1 MLNYMRS
8 ECYRTFRRKYLYAFS
23 GTCALIVLGSTL
35 LSFFGNRQT
44 ADAGSWLHMEAMLDM
59 LALFLPTLGLYA
71 VLLTMDLAFS
81 GEYKSLTLKNT
92 VSFGVPRATV
102 YFGKLLTAVLYS
114 VIVLAVVL
122 LSFFGFG
129 ILFLGIGAA
138 AYFQEVVR
146 ELGWGLLGAFPL
158 WVAALSLANLLM
170 FAIRSGTGASFAYMG
185 LMLLTGTVLDLL
197 DLLGYSV
204 FGVMKG
210 WLISTQLGN
219 LYGTV
224 GHWDQIAAAWGSGF
238 VYTAVFCLIGYG
250 IFRRMEIK

>member
-1 MLNYMRS
+1 M
-8 ECYRTFRRKYLYAFS
+8 
-23 GTCALIVLGSTL
+23 
-35 LSFFGNRQT
+35 
-44 ADAGSWLHMEAMLDM
+44 
-59 LALFLPTLGLYA
+59 
-71 VLLTMDLAFS
+71 
-81 GEYKSLTLKNT
+81 
-92 VSFGVPRATV
+92 
-102 YFGKLLTAVLYS
+102 
-114 VIVLAVVL
+114 L

-129 ILFLGIGAA
+129 ILFLGIGDA

-224 GHWDQIAAAWGSGF
+224 GHWEQIAAAWGSGLD
-238 VYTAVFCLIGYG
+238 VYKRQPLPAPLPGNWGFFILILALFTAPSAFSCWKAEG
-250 IFRRMEIK
+250 IPGKKRT